1 MFGTARRH
9 ARATYAIGALV
20 VLATTACT
28 AEPAPSATLRV
39 DRGTVSTTVSAS
51 GTLVAISEQNLGF
64 PEGGQLVEVLVNVG
78 ARVEAGQVLA
88 RLDDFALQQTLAQEQ
103 AQLAQQQAELERARN
118 GNSVQAAGRTLEQAN
133 EILAATKKQVDETN
147 EANKSA
153 TDRARKQLEF
163 DKAVLERAEEQLRRD
178 QEDCGSDSDE
188 DATATTSA
196 TPTSSAESDSSDSES
211 DTAEVNGVSTATS
224 TDPCDSIASDLT
236 AVEDAKRTVLSS
248 ETSLDTAEHQ
258 EDVDAASGQ
267 VSIANAEQSVVT
279 AENDQGAAD
288 VDQPADIAAQEAVVR
303 DAEGAVA
310 IAQRNVDNRV
320 LRAPVA
326 GVVSAIN
333 GTTGEFVAAASG
345 TTAMAPG
352 SSAALPESTD
362 AESGDSGDADGGAF
376 ITLNNLDTFQ
386 LVVPFEESDAAR
398 VAVNQSVEVTVD
410 AIPDLQAQGTVLSI
424 GPSGTSSSGIVE
436 YYATIVLAE
445 GSDSRLRDGQT
456 ALADVLVETVD
467 NVLRVPSA
475 AVRRDAAGATSVDV
489 LGEDGQAVATPFVA
503 GTVGD
508 EYTQVN
514 SGLREG
520 QELLLPQTQQA
531 GSSDGSGGP
540 PR

>member
-1 MFGTARRH
+1 
-9 ARATYAIGALV
+9 V

-78 ARVEAGQVLA
+78 VRVEAGQVLA

-133 EILAATKKQVDETN
+133 EILEATKQQVNETN

-153 TDRARKQLEF
+153 TSRARKQLEF

-188 DATATTSA
+188 DDNATATTSA
-196 TPTSSAESDSSDSES
+196 TPTPSAESDSSDSES
-211 DTAEVNGVSTATS
+211 DTAEVTGTSTSTS
-224 TDPCDSIASDLT
+224 TDPCDSIASDIT

-303 DAEGAVA
+303 DAEAAVA

-362 AESGDSGDADGGAF
+362 AETGDSGDADGGAF
-376 ITLNNLDTFQ
+376 ITLNNLNTFQ

-489 LGEDGQAVATPFVA
+489 RGEDGQAIATPFVA